1 MTSCRSH
8 EMRTARRAFGALAA
22 FTVGLSAI
30 SPVFAQ
36 SVQQTFDKI
45 EQMQKQ
51 GPSLQRAMN
60 LARTKAISL
69 NGGLNNYTP
78 EACMFSTTLV
88 RQRCLLQADAL
99 GFVFKFSGGT
109 PGWQV
114 EGAPATL
121 LTEVAVSA
129 DGKTLLNIQNVAP

>member
-1 MTSCRSH
+1 M
-8 EMRTARRAFGALAA
+8 
-22 FTVGLSAI
+22 VGHTLT
-30 SPVFAQ
+30 PCLAQ

-69 NGGLNNYTP
+69 NGGLNKYTP

-99 GFVFKFSGGT
+99 GFVFKFSGGA

-129 DGKTLLNIQNVAP
+129 DGKTLLNIQNVEP

>member
-1 MTSCRSH
+1 
-8 EMRTARRAFGALAA
+8 MRTARRAFGALAA
-22 FTVGLSAI
+22 FTVGVSAI

-69 NGGLNNYTP
+69 NGGLSNYTP

-88 RQRCLLQADAL
+88 VNAAYSKRMRWAL
-99 GFVFKFSGGT
+99 SSSSAA
-109 PGWQV
+109 
-114 EGAPATL
+114 APPAGRL
-121 LTEVAVSA
+121 KEHQQHS
-129 DGKTLLNIQNVAP
+129 